1 MFKVALLIWVVLGT
15 VLAGMGVVFV
25 VSNASLYDSGMKLI
39 PIVSAIGFL
48 VAIPLAMVVAKRVL
62 ALTGGK

>member
-39 PIVSAIGFL
+39 PIVSAIGFV
-48 VAIPLAMVVAKRVL
+48 VAIPLAMLIAKRVL